1 MNRGASALEGA
12 QVAIVGLAASG
23 YAAAELALNR
33 GGTVYVSDLR
43 TDASTS
49 TRGNELRSLGARVEL
64 GEHSVARITASQ
76 TVVVSP
82 GIPADAPVLVAL
94 RRAGVRWISEP
105 EFAFR
110 FFDGALIAVTGTN
123 GKTTTAMLTAHLLEA
138 AGVDVA
144 VGGNVGI
151 GLAPPASALALRDP
165 APAWYVVEMSSFQ
178 LADIDAFRPDIGVVT
193 NLAPDHLD
201 RYESVAA
208 YYGDKARLFDN
219 ADEDSVWVLY
229 RDDPAVD
236 ELAGDAAGRR
246 FYFSAR
252 TSGFSGTYV
261 KDGFLTL
268 GIEGEPEVG
277 VLDAGRLPL
286 LGEHNVENALAAMLA
301 AHLAGAGT
309 AAMGQGLESAPA
321 LPHRM
326 ELVAEG
332 RGVRWVNDSKAT
344 NVAAA
349 ASAIASLS
357 GPLVV
362 MLGGKDKGE
371 DFAPLAQV
379 LTEKVRATI
388 ILGEAGDRIASAI
401 GDAVA
406 NVLVC
411 ESFEDA
417 VATAARA
424 AQSGDTV
431 LLSPACSSFDMF
443 ENYEERGTRF
453 AELARGVAPSAPDGE
468 AH

>member
-1 MNRGASALEGA
+1 M
-12 QVAIVGLAASG
+12 
-23 YAAAELALNR
+23 
-33 GGTVYVSDLR
+33 
-43 TDASTS
+43 
-49 TRGNELRSLGARVEL
+49 GARVEL
-64 GEHSVARITASQ
+64 GEHSVARIAASQ

-82 GIPADAPVLVAL
+82 GVLPDAPVLVEL

-144 VGGNVGI
+144 LGGNVGAS
-151 GLAPPASALALRDP
+151 LAPPASALALREP

-219 ADEDSVWVLY
+219 ADEGSAWVLY
-229 RDDPAVD
+229 RDDPAVA
-236 ELAGDAAGRR
+236 ELAGDVAGRR
-246 FYFSAR
+246 FYFSA
-252 TSGFSGTYV
+252 SSSAFSGAYV

-277 VLDAGRLPL
+277 VLEADRLPL
-286 LGEHNVENALAAMLA
+286 LGAHNVENALAAMLA
-301 AHLAGAGT
+301 AHLAGADT
-309 AAMGQGLESAPA
+309 AAMGRGLESAPA

-332 RGVRWVNDSKAT
+332 RGVRWLNDSKAT

-349 ASAIASLS
+349 ASAISSLH

-362 MLGGKDKGE
+362 LLGGKDKGE
-371 DFAPLAQV
+371 DFGPLAQV
-379 LTEKVRATI
+379 LKEEVRAVI

-401 GDAVA
+401 GDAVV
-406 NVLVC
+406 NLLVC
-411 ESFEDA
+411 ESLEEA
-417 VATAARA
+417 VAAAA
-424 AQSGDTV
+424 HEAQPGDTV

-453 AELARGVAPSAPDGE
+453 AELAKEVAHSAPGGE

>member
-1 MNRGASALEGA
+1 LSRGASTLEGA

-43 TDASTS
+43 TDAATS
-49 TRGNELRSLGARVEL
+49 ARGNELRALGARVEL
-64 GEHSVARITASQ
+64 GEHSVARIAASR

-82 GIPADAPVLVAL
+82 GIPPDAPVLAAL

-123 GKTTTAMLTAHLLEA
+123 GKTTTAMLTAHLLEV
-138 AGVDVA
+138 AGIDAA

-151 GLAPPASALALRDP
+151 SLAPPASALALREP

-178 LADIDAFRPDIGVVT
+178 LADIDVFRPDIGVVT

-201 RYESVAA
+201 RYESVEA
-208 YYGDKARLFDN
+208 YHGDKARLFDN

-229 RDDPAVD
+229 RDHTAVD
-236 ELAGDAAGRR
+236 ELAGHAPGRR
-246 FYFSAR
+246 HYFSAH
-252 TSGFSGTYV
+252 TSEFSGAYL
-261 KDGFLTL
+261 KHGLLTL
-268 GIEGEPEVG
+268 GVEGQAEVE
-277 VLDAGRLPL
+277 VLEADRLPM

-301 AHLAGAGT
+301 AYLAGAG
-309 AAMGQGLESAPA
+309 AAAIARGLESAPA

-332 RGVRWVNDSKAT
+332 GGVRWVNDSKAT

-349 ASAIASLS
+349 TSAIASLP

-362 MLGGKDKGE
+362 LLGGKDKGE
-371 DFAPLAQV
+371 DFGPLARAV
-379 LTEKVRATI
+379 RKKVRATVV
-388 ILGEAGDRIASAI
+388 LGDAGDRLATAI

-406 NVLVC
+406 DVRVC

-417 VATAARA
+417 VAAAAHA
-424 AQSGDTV
+424 AHPGDTV

-443 ENYEERGTRF
+443 ENYEERGNRF
-453 AELARGVAPSAPDGE
+453 SELAKEVAHAAPRGE
-468 AH
+468 AP

>member
-1 MNRGASALEGA
+1 MNRGARTLEEA

-43 TDASTS
+43 TDATTS
-49 TRGNELRSLGARVEL
+49 ARGNELRARGADVEL
-64 GEHSVARITASQ
+64 GNHSVERITASP

-82 GIPADAPVLVAL
+82 GIPPDAPVLEAI

-110 FFDGALIAVTGTN
+110 FFDGSLIAVTGTN

-144 VGGNVGI
+144 LGGNVGL
-151 GLAPPASALALRDP
+151 GLAPPASALALREP

-201 RYESVAA
+201 RYESVEA

-219 ADEDSVWVLY
+219 ADEDSVWILY
-229 RDDPAVD
+229 HD
-236 ELAGDAAGRR
+236 EPDVEQLAGNAQGRR
-246 FYFSAR
+246 LHFSAS
-252 TSGFSGTYV
+252 TSGFDGGYV
-261 KDGFLTL
+261 KDGVLTL

-277 VLDAGRLPL
+277 VLSANRLPL
-286 LGEHNVENALAAMLA
+286 LGAHNIENALAAALA
-301 AHLAGAGT
+301 AHVAGVDADSIGR
-309 AAMGQGLESAPA
+309 GLESASA
-321 LPHRM
+321 LPHRL
-326 ELVAEG
+326 ELVVEG
-332 RGVRWVNDSKAT
+332 GRVRWVNDSKAT

-349 ASAIASLS
+349 VSAIRSMT

-362 MLGGKDKGE
+362 LLGGKDKGE
-371 DFAPLAQV
+371 DFAPLASA
-379 LTEKVRATI
+379 LEEKARTVV
-388 ILGEAGDRIASAI
+388 ILGEAGDRIASTLGQTIAKI
-401 GDAVA
+401 RSRGSFDDAVA
-406 NVLVC
+406 
-411 ESFEDA
+411 
-417 VATAARA
+417 AAAHA
-424 AQSGDTV
+424 AQPGDTV

-443 ENYEERGTRF
+443 ANYEERGTRF
-453 AELARGVAPSAPDGE
+453 AELAREAARSTPDGE
-468 AH
+468 SH

>member
-1 MNRGASALEGA
+1 MAR
-12 QVAIVGLAASG
+12 IAAS
-23 YAAAELALNR
+23 R
-33 GGTVYVSDLR
+33 
-43 TDASTS
+43 
-49 TRGNELRSLGARVEL
+49 
-64 GEHSVARITASQ
+64 

-82 GIPADAPVLVAL
+82 GIPPDAPVLGAL

-123 GKTTTAMLTAHLLEA
+123 GKTTTAMLTTHLLEV
-138 AGVDVA
+138 AGIDVA
-144 VGGNVGI
+144 LGGNVGLS
-151 GLAPPASALALRDP
+151 LAPPASALALREP

-178 LADIDAFRPDIGVVT
+178 LADIDVFRPDIGVVT

-208 YYGDKARLFDN
+208 YHGDKARLFDN

-229 RDDPAVD
+229 RDDPTVD
-236 ELAGDAAGRR
+236 ELAGSAPGRR
-246 FYFSAR
+246 HYFSAR
-252 TSGFSGTYV
+252 TSGFSGAYL
-261 KDGFLTL
+261 KQGRLTL
-268 GIEGEPEVG
+268 GMEGEAEVG
-277 VLDAGRLPL
+277 VLDADQLPM

-309 AAMGQGLESAPA
+309 AAIAQGLESAPA

-349 ASAIASLS
+349 ASAIASLH

-362 MLGGKDKGE
+362 VLGGKDKGE
-371 DFAPLAQV
+371 DFAPLAQA
-379 LTEKVRATI
+379 LQEKVRATA
-388 ILGEAGDRIASAI
+388 ILGEAGDRIAAAI

-406 NVLVC
+406 DVLVC

-417 VATAARA
+417 VAFAARVA
-424 AQSGDTV
+424 RPGDTV
-431 LLSPACSSFDMF
+431 LLSPACSSFDLF

-453 AELARGVAPSAPDGE
+453 AELAKEVAYAAPGGE
-468 AH
+468 AP

>member
-1 MNRGASALEGA
+1 MSRGASTLEGT

-43 TDASTS
+43 TDAATS
-49 TRGNELRSLGARVEL
+49 ARGNDLRALGGRVEL
-64 GEHSVARITASQ
+64 GEHSVAQIAASQ

-82 GIPADAPVLVAL
+82 GVPPDAPVLVEL

-123 GKTTTAMLTAHLLEA
+123 GKTTTAMLTGHLLEE
-138 AGVDVA
+138 AGIDVA
-144 VGGNVGI
+144 IGGNVGL

-178 LADIDAFRPDIGVVT
+178 LADIDTFRPDIGVVT

-208 YYGDKARLFDN
+208 YYGDKARMFDN
-219 ADEDSVWVLY
+219 ADEASVWVLY
-229 RDDPAVD
+229 GGDPTVD
-236 ELAGDAAGRR
+236 ELAGNAPGRR
-246 FYFSAR
+246 HYFSAR
-252 TSGFSGTYV
+252 TSGFSGAYL

-268 GIEGEPEVG
+268 GIEGEAEVG
-277 VLDAGRLPL
+277 VLGTDQLPM

-309 AAMGQGLESAPA
+309 SAITRGLKTAPA

-326 ELVAEG
+326 ELVVEG
-332 RGVRWVNDSKAT
+332 RGLKWVNDSKAT

-349 ASAIASLS
+349 ASAIASLP

-362 MLGGKDKGE
+362 MLGGKDKGD
-371 DFAPLAQV
+371 DFGPLAQA
-379 LTEKVRATI
+379 LQENVRAVV
-388 ILGEAGDRIASAI
+388 ILGEAGDRMAAEIR
-401 GDAVA
+401 DVA
-406 NVLVC
+406 AETIVC

-417 VATAARA
+417 VAAAASA
-424 AQSGDTV
+424 AQPGDTV

-443 ENYEERGTRF
+443 EDYEERGARF
-453 AELARGVAPSAPDGE
+453 AELAKEFVHSAPGGE

>member
-1 MNRGASALEGA
+1 MEGA

-23 YAAAELALNR
+23 YAAAELAINR

-43 TDASTS
+43 TDAATS
-49 TRGNELRSLGARVEL
+49 ARGNKLRAMGARVEL
-64 GEHSVARITASQ
+64 GEHSVARIAASQ

-82 GIPADAPVLVAL
+82 GVPPDAPVLVEL

-144 VGGNVGI
+144 LGGNVGAS
-151 GLAPPASALALRDP
+151 LAPPASAWALREP

-219 ADEDSVWVLY
+219 ADEDSAWVLY
-229 RDDPAVD
+229 RDDPAVR
-236 ELAGDAAGRR
+236 EIAGDAAGRR
-246 FYFSAR
+246 LYFSAR
-252 TSGFSGTYV
+252 TSGFSGTYL

-268 GIEGEPEVG
+268 GVEGEPEVG
-277 VLDAGRLPL
+277 VLEADRLPL

-301 AHLAGAGT
+301 AHLAGAGP
-309 AAMGQGLESAPA
+309 AAMGQGLESAPV
-321 LPHRM
+321 LPHRL
-326 ELVAEG
+326 ELVVEG

-349 ASAIASLS
+349 VSAIKSLS

-371 DFAPLAQV
+371 DFGPLAQV
-379 LTEKVRATI
+379 LKDKVRATVI
-388 ILGEAGDRIASAI
+388 FGEARDRIASAI

-417 VATAARA
+417 LATAARA
-424 AQSGDTV
+424 ARPGDTV

-453 AELARGVAPSAPDGE
+453 AELAKEVAHSAPGGE

>member
-1 MNRGASALEGA
+1 MSRGASTLEGA

-43 TDASTS
+43 TDAATS
-49 TRGNELRSLGARVEL
+49 ARGNELRALGARVEL
-64 GEHSVARITASQ
+64 GGHSVARIAASQ

-82 GIPADAPVLVAL
+82 GVPPDAPVLVEL

-144 VGGNVGI
+144 LGGNVGI
-151 GLAPPASALALRDP
+151 GLAPPASALALREP

-178 LADIDAFRPDIGVVT
+178 LADIDTFRPDIGVVT

-219 ADEDSVWVLY
+219 ADEDSAWVLY
-229 RDDPAVD
+229 RDDPAVR
-236 ELAGDAAGRR
+236 EIAGDAAGRR
-246 FYFSAR
+246 LYFSAR
-252 TSGFSGTYV
+252 TSGFSGTYL

-268 GIEGEPEVG
+268 GVEGEPEVG
-277 VLDAGRLPL
+277 VLEADRLPL

-301 AHLAGAGT
+301 AHLAGAGP
-309 AAMGQGLESAPA
+309 AAMGQGLESAPV
-321 LPHRM
+321 LPHRL
-326 ELVAEG
+326 ELVVEG

-349 ASAIASLS
+349 VSAIKSLS

-371 DFAPLAQV
+371 DFGPLAQV
-379 LTEKVRATI
+379 LKDKVRATVI
-388 ILGEAGDRIASAI
+388 FGEARDRIASAI

-417 VATAARA
+417 LATAARA

-453 AELARGVAPSAPDGE
+453 AELAKEVAHSAPSGE